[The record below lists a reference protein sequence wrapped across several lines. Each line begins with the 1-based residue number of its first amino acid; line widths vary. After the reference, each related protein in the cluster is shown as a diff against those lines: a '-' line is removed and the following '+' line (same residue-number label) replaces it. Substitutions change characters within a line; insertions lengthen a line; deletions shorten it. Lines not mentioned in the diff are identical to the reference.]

1 MAGSVNKVILV
12 GNLGAD
18 PEVKSFQ
25 NGGKV
30 CNIRIA
36 TSESWKDKNTGEK
49 QERTEWHTVAIFGEG
64 LAGVAERFLRKGS
77 KVYIEG
83 QLRTRKW
90 QDAQGNDRYS
100 TEVVLQG
107 PGAVLTMLDGAPGG
121 GAGGGG
127 GQRSGGG
134 DWGGGSGGG
143 QRSGGGGGGGQ
154 SGGWNQGGGGS
165 SGGGASGGAGGFAD
179 DLDDDIP
186 F

>member
-18 PEVKSFQ
+18 PEVRSFQ

-30 CNIRIA
+30 CNLRIA
-36 TSESWKDKNTGEK
+36 TSETWKDRNSGER
-49 QERTEWHTVAIFGEG
+49 QERTEWHSVAIFSEG

-90 QDAQGNDRYS
+90 QDQSGNDRYS

-121 GAGGGG
+121 GSGGGG
-127 GQRSGGG
+127 GF
-134 DWGGGSGGG
+134 GGG
-143 QRSGGGGGGGQ
+143 QRSGGGGGGWNEGGI
-154 SGGWNQGGGGS
+154 SGGSSRGGGSSSGGGWNQGGGGS
-165 SGGGASGGAGGFAD
+165 SGGGGFSD

>member
-18 PEVKSFQ
+18 PEVRSFQ

-30 CNIRIA
+30 CNLRIA
-36 TSESWKDKNTGEK
+36 TSESWKDRNSGER
-49 QERTEWHTVAIFGEG
+49 QERTEWHTVAIFSEG
-64 LAGVAERFLRKGS
+64 LVGVAERFLRKGS

-90 QDAQGNDRYS
+90 QDQQGQDRYS

-121 GAGGGG
+121 G
-127 GQRSGGG
+127 SGGG
-134 DWGGGSGGG
+134 SRGGGWNEGGSGGG
-143 QRSGGGGGGGQ
+143 QRSGGGSGGGQ
-154 SGGWNQGGGGS
+154 SGGDSGGGGS
-165 SGGGASGGAGGFAD
+165 RGGLAD

>member
-18 PEVKSFQ
+18 PEVRSFQ

-30 CNIRIA
+30 CNLRIA
-36 TSESWKDKNTGEK
+36 TSESWKDRNSGER
-49 QERTEWHTVAIFGEG
+49 QERTEWHTVAIFSEG

-90 QDAQGNDRYS
+90 QDQSGNDRYS

-107 PGAVLTMLDGAPGG
+107 PGAVLTMLDGAQGG
-121 GAGGGG
+121 GGGGG
-127 GQRSGGG
+127 GQRSGGSAG
-134 DWGGGSGGG
+134 
-143 QRSGGGGGGGQ
+143 
-154 SGGWNQGGGGS
+154 GGWNQGGGS
-165 SGGGASGGAGGFAD
+165 TAGGASGGGDWNQGGGSSSPAGGFGN

>member
-121 GAGGGG
+121 GSGGGG

-143 QRSGGGGGGGQ
+143 QRSGGGQ

-165 SGGGASGGAGGFAD
+165 SGGGSAGGAGGFAD

>member
-1 MAGSVNKVILV
+1 MAGSVNKVILI
-12 GNLGAD
+12 GNLGQD

-25 NGGKV
+25 NGGRI
-30 CNIRIA
+30 CNLRIA
-36 TSESWKDKNTGEK
+36 TSENWKDKNTGEK
-49 QERTEWHTVAIFGEG
+49 KERTEWHTVVLNSDG
-64 LAGVAERFLRKGS
+64 LVGVAERYLKKGS
-77 KVYIEG
+77 KIYIEG

-100 TEVVLQG
+100 TEVSVGG

-121 GAGGGG
+121 GGG

-134 DWGGGSGGG
+134 DYGAGGASGGG
-143 QRSGGGGGGGQ
+143 QK
-154 SGGWNQGGGGS
+154 SGGWNQGG
-165 SGGGASGGAGGFAD
+165 SGGAASGGAGGGSYAD